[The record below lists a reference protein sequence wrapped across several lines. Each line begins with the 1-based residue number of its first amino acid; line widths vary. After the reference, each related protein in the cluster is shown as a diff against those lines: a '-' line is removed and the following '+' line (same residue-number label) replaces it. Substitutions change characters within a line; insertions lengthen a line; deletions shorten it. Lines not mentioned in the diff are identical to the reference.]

1 MRIDGFISFGLEIML
16 SIHALIALSWLHS
29 GLTDLLRSTA
39 IQYAFCSR
47 ILPAQLNEI
56 LLSQSLV

>member
-1 MRIDGFISFGLEIML
+1 ML